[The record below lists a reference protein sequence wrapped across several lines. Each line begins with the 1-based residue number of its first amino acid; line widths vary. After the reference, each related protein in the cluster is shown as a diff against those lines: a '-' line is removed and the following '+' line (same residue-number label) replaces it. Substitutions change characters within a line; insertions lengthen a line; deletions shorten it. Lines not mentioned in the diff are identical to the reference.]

1 MRHKKKNLIFE
12 KYEVGDV
19 GGMPFCDKILPKV
32 ILDVSKLVFSAES
45 CNNMSFDQ
53 ICTLTYQ

>member
-12 KYEVGDV
+12 KYKVGDA

-32 ILDVSKLVFSAES
+32 ILDEYKLVFSAES

-53 ICTLTYQ
+53 ICTLTY